1 MNISLSFPAAEPAI
15 SSFLFHK
22 LKIDIE
28 FKEIQTKDAEAWEA
42 LSYHTCIYY
51 MTYSDGRFFSPLQS
65 KENASL
71 FATHP
76 PFLMSHLTNV
86 MDTIT
91 ICIHLKSPFSLC
103 VASLWWT
110 KTQTHHKPP

>member
-22 LKIDIE
+22 LNIDIE

-51 MTYSDGRFFSPLQS
+51 MTYSDGRFFFTTVKRKCNPPSFF
-65 KENASL
+65 NVSL
-71 FATHP
+71 NQCHGHYYHLHP
-76 PFLMSHLTNV
+76 S
-86 MDTIT
+86 
-91 ICIHLKSPFSLC
+91 
-103 VASLWWT
+103 
-110 KTQTHHKPP
+110 